1 MTTLRSPEP
10 RTTALA
16 VASALLAVVA
26 LVGTSSARAADAPA
40 ATKPATPAAV
50 RDAPVTATIPTDPVA
65 LRDLVLDLD
74 RRMFAAYDAHDV
86 DALMAFFAPE
96 LEFFHDTGGLLDHAA
111 VRAGFT
117 NVFANNRDIRREL
130 IPEATVV
137 HPIAGY
143 GALQFG
149 RHRFCH
155 TENGRPD
162 CGTFG
167 FVQVWRLQDGRWQV
181 TRELS
186 FGH

>member
-1 MTTLRSPEP
+1 M
-10 RTTALA
+10 RTQRRAASIAMALA
-16 VASALLAVVA
+16 TLLAA
-26 LVGTSSARAADAPA
+26 TSNAGEPA
-40 ATKPATPAAV
+40 KPAPE
-50 RDAPVTATIPTDPVA
+50 VTASIPAGIPSDPVA
-65 LRDLVLDLD
+65 LRALVLELD

-86 DALMAFFAPE
+86 DALMAWFAPE
-96 LEFFHDTGGLLDHAA
+96 LEFYHDTGGLLDHAA

-130 IPEATVV
+130 IADTTDVQ
-137 HPIAGY
+137 PIAGY

-167 FVQVWRLQDGRWQV
+167 FVQVWRLKDGRWQV

>member
-1 MTTLRSPEP
+1 MSTSLPSAASSTVTGARSW
-10 RTTALA
+10 
-16 VASALLAVVA
+16 VATLLAVVTFA
-26 LVGTSSARAADAPA
+26 VGAFVVSASLVTGTARAAAPA
-40 ATKPATPAAV
+40 AA
-50 RDAPVTATIPTDPVA
+50 IPTDPAA
-65 LRDLVLDLD
+65 LRALVLDLD

-86 DALMAFFAPE
+86 DALMAFFAPD

-111 VRAGFT
+111 VRAGFA
-117 NVFANNRDIRREL
+117 NVFSNNRDIRREL
-130 IPEATVV
+130 IPDSTVV

-155 TENGRPD
+155 TENGRLD

-167 FVQVWRLQDGRWQV
+167 FVQVWRLKDGRWQV
-181 TRELS
+181 ARELS

>member
-1 MTTLRSPEP
+1 MPTHRRDASRAATRCAFA
-10 RTTALA
+10 RGVATALA
-16 VASALLAVVA
+16 LAAAFLLGAVAASRVA
-26 LVGTSSARAADAPA
+26 A
-40 ATKPATPAAV
+40 ATPAGDSA
-50 RDAPVTATIPTDPVA
+50 ALPAGIPSDPVA
-65 LRDLVLDLD
+65 LRALVLELD

-86 DALMAFFAPE
+86 DALMAWFAPE
-96 LEFFHDTGGLLDHAA
+96 LEFYHDTGGLLDHAA
-111 VRAGFT
+111 VRAGFK

-130 IPEATVV
+130 IPDTTDVQ
-137 HPIAGY
+137 PIAGY

-167 FVQVWRLQDGRWQV
+167 FVQVWRLKDGRWQV